1 MSIIKTTEGDA
12 EFVLVEKLD
21 NEIDA
26 QQGRNPKEQTVKSLE
41 LKINNTKWKKE
52 DEQLKP

>member
-12 EFVLVEKLD
+12 EFVLVEKFD